1 MYARGQGENE
11 LTFDFAEGL
20 IKNNL
25 LMVDRETRS
34 VWSQLHGLAVSGPR
48 EGQPLQALPAI
59 QSTWG
64 FWKHRH
70 PNTRVMV
77 DRERPG
83 RPYFYRTWTPGQPR
97 PEERS
102 IEHNTANLGLGMA
115 VGSDAV
121 FFPFSELTRAV
132 NPYETE
138 VGGLPVRIHF
148 HPDGLTAWAED
159 NQERLLPGILA
170 YRAGW
175 LDFYPSSRVFKVVL
189 GSRF

>member
-1 MYARGQGENE
+1 MYARGQKENE

-34 VWSQLHGLAVSGPR
+34 VWSQLHGRAVSGPR
-48 EGQPLQALPAI
+48 EGQP
-59 QSTWG
+59 
-64 FWKHRH
+64 
-70 PNTRVMV
+70 
-77 DRERPG
+77 
-83 RPYFYRTWTPGQPR
+83 R
-97 PEERS
+97 PEEGP
-102 IEHNTANLGLGMA
+102 IEHKTANLGLGMA

-121 FFPFSELTRAV
+121 FFPFSELARAV

-138 VGGLPVRIHF
+138 VGGQPVRIHF

-159 NQERLLPGILA
+159 NQERLLPGIVA

-175 LDFYPSSRVFKVVL
+175 LDFYPSSRVFKAPEE
-189 GSRF
+189 

>member
-34 VWSQLHGLAVSGPR
+34 VWSQLHGRAVSGPR

-64 FWKHRH
+64 FWKNRH
-70 PNTRVMV
+70 PDTRVMV
-77 DRERPG
+77 NTKRPG

-97 PEERS
+97 PEERP
-102 IEHNTANLGLGMA
+102 IEHNTIEPRSRCHFWIDMVVEDTFLWLRKIIREPHGVLRRLNRRWQLQCGIDRAQSRVQSM
-115 VGSDAV
+115 GSH
-121 FFPFSELTRAV
+121 LTRD
-132 NPYETE
+132 P
-138 VGGLPVRIHF
+138 GLHRP
-148 HPDGLTAWAED
+148 T
-159 NQERLLPGILA
+159 LLPQLHP
-170 YRAGW
+170 
-175 LDFYPSSRVFKVVL
+175 L
-189 GSRF
+189 